1 MDRAERQQL
10 RVRLGRTQGSNLAT
24 SGYLDGPTV
33 GCPAEVTASMKKRT
47 EMKEMLSDLEDW
59 IFAGLI

>member
-1 MDRAERQQL
+1 
-10 RVRLGRTQGSNLAT
+10 LGRTQGSNLAT